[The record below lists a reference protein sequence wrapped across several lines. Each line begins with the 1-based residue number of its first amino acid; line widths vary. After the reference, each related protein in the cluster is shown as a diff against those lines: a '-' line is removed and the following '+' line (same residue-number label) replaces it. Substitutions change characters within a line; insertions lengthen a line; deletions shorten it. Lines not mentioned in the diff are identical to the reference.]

1 VSDPSGAATEVGVR
15 PRVLSARSAKLV
27 VRGMRPSQ
35 WIKNTFVLAG
45 LIFSGEVLDPERAT
59 TAAVVFVGFCLAS
72 GAAYLLND
80 VVDAEFDRHNPRTA
94 GRPIASG
101 ELSPA
106 IAIGAAL
113 LCLALAF
120 GCAATAN
127 WQTVVTLAGF
137 VGLQAAYSGGLKH
150 VLFVDVIAIAAG
162 FVLRAYAGLI
172 AIDVP
177 FSVWLLLCTGL
188 VSLLLGLGKRRA
200 ELVALGAGAQPRRPV
215 LDGYSV
221 ELVDEL
227 TRVVTPAV
235 LVAYCL
241 YAVLGAETQL
251 MLLTAPFV
259 LYGIFRVLYL
269 MGQRQVDSEDPAL
282 MVWQDRPLLVCILLW
297 GASAGAITLAAT

>member
-1 VSDPSGAATEVGVR
+1 VSQAGGAGARAGVR
-15 PRVLSARSAKLV
+15 PRAAGGRTLLLVL
-27 VRGMRPSQ
+27 RGMRPRQ

-45 LIFSGEVLDPERAT
+45 LIFSGEITDPELVAT
-59 TAAVVFVGFCLAS
+59 SLLTFVAFCLAS
-72 GAAYLLND
+72 GAAYLVND
-80 VVDAEFDRHNPRTA
+80 IVDAEVDRHNPRTA

-101 ELSPA
+101 ELSPRA
-106 IAIGAAL
+106 AWAGAL
-113 LCLALAF
+113 LAVLLAF
-120 GCAATAN
+120 AAVAGTN

-137 VGLQAAYSGGLKH
+137 VVLQAAYSAGLKH
-150 VLFVDVIAIAAG
+150 VLFVDVMSIAAG

-172 AIDVP
+172 CIEVR

-188 VSLLLGLGKRRA
+188 VALLLGLGKRRG
-200 ELVALGAGAQPRRPV
+200 ELLAIGAGAQPRRAV

-227 TRVVTPAV
+227 TRAVTPAV

-269 MGQRQVDSEDPAL
+269 SQQRQVLSEDPAL
-282 MVWQDRPLLVCILLW
+282 MVWQDRPLLICILLW
-297 GASAGAITLAAT
+297 GLSAGVITVAAT

>member
-1 VSDPSGAATEVGVR
+1 VADPGATSELGLRRRA
-15 PRVLSARSAKLV
+15 LSARTATLI
-27 VRGMRPSQ
+27 VRGMRPRQ

-45 LIFSGEVLDPERAT
+45 LIFAGEVLDPERAA

-72 GAAYLLND
+72 GAAYLVND
-80 VVDAEFDRHNPRTA
+80 VVDAEVDRHNPRTV

-101 ELSPA
+101 ELSPS
-106 IAIGAAL
+106 IALVGAL
-113 LCLALAF
+113 LLTLIAF
-120 GCAATAN
+120 ACAAIAN
-127 WQTVVTLAGF
+127 WQTIATLAGF
-137 VGLQAAYSGGLKH
+137 IALQGAYSIGLKH
-150 VLFVDVIAIAAG
+150 VLFVDVIAIAGG

-172 AIDVP
+172 AIDVR

-200 ELVALGAGAQPRRPV
+200 ELTALGAGAQPRRPV

-269 MGQRQVDSEDPAL
+269 IGQRSVMSEDPAL
-282 MVWQDRPLLVCILLW
+282 MVWQDRPLLACIVLW
-297 GASAGAITLAAT
+297 AISAGVITLAAT

>member
-1 VSDPSGAATEVGVR
+1 VHDRGGATAGVGVR
-15 PRVLSARSAKLV
+15 PRVLSTRTALLV
-27 VRGMRPSQ
+27 LRAMRPRQ
-35 WIKNTFVLAG
+35 WVKNSFVLAG
-45 LIFSGEVLDPERAT
+45 LIFAGEVFDVGRVAT
-59 TAAVVFVGFCLAS
+59 ALVVFAAFCLAS
-72 GAAYLLND
+72 GAAYLVND
-80 VVDAEFDRHNPRTA
+80 IVDAEVDRHNPRTA

-101 ELSPA
+101 QLSPSVA
-106 IAIGAAL
+106 LGAAMIAVTVG
-113 LCLALAF
+113 LAA
-120 GCAATAN
+120 AATAN
-127 WQTVVTLAGF
+127 WQTLVTLAGF
-137 VGLQAAYSGGLKH
+137 VALQGAYSAGLKH
-150 VLFVDVIAIAAG
+150 VLFVDVMVIASG

-172 AIDVP
+172 AIDVR

-200 ELVALGAGAQPRRPV
+200 ELVALGGRAHPHRPV

-269 MGQRQVDSEDPAL
+269 IQQRQVISEDPAL
-282 MVWQDRPLLVCILLW
+282 MVWQDRPLLLCILLW
-297 GASAGAITLAAT
+297 AVSAGVITLAGT